1 MILTTCSSTSSPNVE
16 FHLHDVLWSRWAGG
30 IHTEVIVMLT
40 QRGMNRQWTA
50 TCVSGSLHHWHLQLI
65 LTWQGR
71 NDDQEGRSPT
81 AVRTSRD
88 TLEHLDVLDTWRL
101 EHLDLRYFLR
111 QSCGVWDAKLFLWG
125 LAAGAGLGLR
135 FCKCGAGVPALQ
147 VQCWGARF
155 PLVSPGDPQGWRP
168 PNTSRGGMPSDLS
181 SRTSCRWIVW
191 TSPEKSYRKNSALTP
206 SRWIISLLCLE
217 RRFLK

>member
-1 MILTTCSSTSSPNVE
+1 MERDANELCIFLEGLAPWARPGCLLKEMPKHVRGHALCLCDSHRQRLSDIMYREPVMILTTCSSTRSPNVE

-88 TLEHLDVLDTWRL
+88 TLWNTWTFWTLGRLDIWTRGTFTAVVRCMG
-101 EHLDLRYFLR
+101 R
-111 QSCGVWDAKLFLWG
+111 QTFSLGVG
-125 LAAGAGLGLR
+125 CR
-135 FCKCGAGVPALQ
+135 CGAGAPVLQ
-147 VQCWGARF
+147 VRRWGSGSAGAV
-155 PLVSPGDPQGWRP
+155 LGSQVSPGIPG
-168 PNTSRGGMPSDLS
+168 
-181 SRTSCRWIVW
+181 
-191 TSPEKSYRKNSALTP
+191 
-206 SRWIISLLCLE
+206 
-217 RRFLK
+217 